1 MKEEISIK
9 SSIDELPVLAGKIEA
24 LGEKWDLPMPLTMN
38 LNLVLEEAISN
49 IVFYAFPD
57 KDEKHHVNI
66 DINYENEEI
75 EIVIKDKGI
84 PFDPTAKGKPDIDLP
99 AEERP
104 VGGLGIFLITKIM
117 DSVNYKRENDKN
129 ILNLKKKI

>member
-57 KDEKHHVNI
+57 KAEQQTVNI
-66 DINYENEEI
+66 DINYEKGEI
-75 EIVIKDKGI
+75 EIVIKDNGI
-84 PFDPTAKGKPDIDLP
+84 PFDPTAKEKPDIDLP
-99 AEERP
+99 ADQRP
-104 VGGLGIFLITKIM
+104 IGGLGIFLITKIM
-117 DSVNYKRENDKN
+117 DSVNYKRDNDKN
-129 ILNLKKKI
+129 ILILKKKI